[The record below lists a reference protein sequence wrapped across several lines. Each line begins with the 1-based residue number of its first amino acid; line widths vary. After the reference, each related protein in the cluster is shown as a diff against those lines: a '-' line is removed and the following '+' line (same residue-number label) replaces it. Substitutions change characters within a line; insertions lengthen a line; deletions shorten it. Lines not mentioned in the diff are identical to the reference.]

1 MFADRLPV
9 VALCLAAQPG
19 TPVRACWPL
28 PPLPPLMPPF
38 SSTLLQPRP
47 SSRYYALLAERFCKL
62 KREYSDCFSEAFVRQ
77 YQLIHRWV
85 LDVWPRGWQC
95 AQGAWPVLALCP
107 LVSQWSRPAPQAH
120 SSPGLSPPACV
131 CFSRR
136 FSECALP
143 SSWRDRTCARAPC
156 RQPPTSNAP
165 PRPKKETKTLLNN
178 PHPNPYPPTPQ
189 PAGWRQTSCATRPN
203 CLRTC
208 SPQTPSP
215 GRCCRCG
222 PAAAPQGGWRL
233 APAVHLHGRAGRCG
247 GPRPPGTPPQGASL
261 HGRTGTGRRAVSAPG
276 DRGQ

>member
-1 MFADRLPV
+1 
-9 VALCLAAQPG
+9 
-19 TPVRACWPL
+19 
-28 PPLPPLMPPF
+28 MPPF

-156 RQPPTSNAP
+156 RQSPTSNAP

-189 PAGWRQTSCATRPN
+189 PAGWQLLLKGVGGWLLLYICMAELVVVVAPRPREPRPREPL
-203 CLRTC
+203 CTAG
-208 SPQTPSP
+208 Q
-215 GRCCRCG
+215 G
-222 PAAAPQGGWRL
+222 QGGVQS
-233 APAVHLHGRAGRCG
+233 AHLV
-247 GPRPPGTPPQGASL
+247 T
-261 HGRTGTGRRAVSAPG
+261 VVNE
-276 DRGQ
+276 